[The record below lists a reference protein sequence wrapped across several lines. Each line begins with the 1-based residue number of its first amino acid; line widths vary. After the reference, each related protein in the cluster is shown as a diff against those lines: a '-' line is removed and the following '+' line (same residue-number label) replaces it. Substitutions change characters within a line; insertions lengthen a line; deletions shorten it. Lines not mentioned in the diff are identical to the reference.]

1 MTRHTPDRGPDQQH
15 QEVWELLPW
24 YVNRTLETQ
33 ERAHIE
39 QHLVRC
45 AACQAEI
52 TRCHYIA
59 TAVHLAEEPVLSPSP
74 ARFATLMAQIDATE
88 PVGHPLRRWW
98 ATLRHALCRYG
109 ALFSGTPRVARV
121 LLAAEGALV
130 LLLAAVLVWQVQS
143 VPDALYT
150 TLSRPMD
157 RPAQLSGQIRLVVA
171 DQMTARELRISSP
184 ASRPRLSTGPRH

>member
-121 LLAAEGALV
+121 LLAAKGRWSCCWPQCWCGRCSRYQTRSTLR
-130 LLLAAVLVWQVQS
+130 S
-143 VPDALYT
+143 RVPWTVPPSCRGRSDWL
-150 TLSRPMD
+150 
-157 RPAQLSGQIRLVVA
+157 
-171 DQMTARELRISSP
+171 
-184 ASRPRLSTGPRH
+184 